1 MSVGKGSLKRV
12 QGKTAP
18 QPETKAVKPEV
29 KAVKP
34 EVKAAKPEVK
44 AAKPQKARRGRRP
57 AEADTATAVLT
68 PSGGAE
74 QVISHLICELPT
86 YLL

>member
-12 QGKTAP
+12 QGKTAA
-18 QPETKAVKPEV
+18 QPAVQPEAKTVKSETKAVKPGT
-29 KAVKP
+29 
-34 EVKAAKPEVK
+34 
-44 AAKPQKARRGRRP
+44 ARKTRKGRRP
-57 AEADTATAVLT
+57 AEANGSEAAAAVLT